1 MTPSEITALF
11 KRFETIN
18 VGVIGD
24 FALDLYFT
32 LQTQTGE
39 RSLETHRDVF
49 WGSRPRASLGA
60 AGNVVQN
67 LAALGV
73 SNCRVIGCVGN
84 DLFGREMQHLFNQL
98 GVNTQH
104 LHMLD
109 TGWDTCLY
117 TKPNLN
123 EQEANRIDFGV
134 ANQLSEAL
142 FTDLIT
148 GLEESLADLDVV
160 VINQQFANP
169 LLSKERMGVLNELMA
184 RFPTIQFLAD
194 MRDVGTLVR
203 GATLKVN
210 TNELANFLMIDVPE
224 SPDLD
229 WCVQH
234 GNAFRE
240 QSGGPLLITRGA
252 GRDTLSGRSGN
263 AVCERLAASKRTRYR
278 WRGRHCGGY
287 LGRLPRCRSHTRR
300 SAGNCQSGCCRD
312 RSEAEPDGHRQLVR
326 NSCFA
331 SNLKNHGSQIV
342 RIKRIS
348 TDLISE
354 NPFNPCNLRAIP
366 IRS

>member
-1 MTPSEITALF
+1 MTTSEINALF
-11 KRFETIN
+11 RRFTTVR

-67 LAALGV
+67 LVALGV

-84 DLFGREMQHLFNQL
+84 DLFGREMQHLFHVL

-104 LHMLD
+104 LHTLE

-117 TKPNLN
+117 TKPNLHG
-123 EQEANRIDFGV
+123 EEANRIDFGI
-134 ANQLSEAL
+134 ANQLPDAL
-142 FTDLIT
+142 FTHLIT
-148 GLEESLADLDVV
+148 GMEEALADLDVL

-169 LLSKERMGVLNELMA
+169 LLTKQRMTLLNDLML
-184 RFPTIQFLAD
+184 RFPTVRFLAD

-210 TNELANFLMIDVPE
+210 TRELANFLTIDAPE

-229 WCVQH
+229 WCICH
-234 GNAFRE
+234 GNAFRK
-240 QSGGPLLITRGA
+240 QSGGPLLITRGEA
-252 GRDTLSGRSGN
+252 GILYLDDQETQSVKGLPLQSELDTVGAGDTVVATWTACLGSGATPAEALQIAN
-263 AVCERLAASKRTRYR
+263 LAAAVTVQKLNQTGTASLPEILALHKT
-278 WRGRHCGGY
+278 Y
-287 LGRLPRCRSHTRR
+287 L
-300 SAGNCQSGCCRD
+300 
-312 RSEAEPDGHRQLVR
+312 
-326 NSCFA
+326 
-331 SNLKNHGSQIV
+331 
-342 RIKRIS
+342 
-348 TDLISE
+348 
-354 NPFNPCNLRAIP
+354 
-366 IRS
+366 